1 MNNEIYNYEYQRL
14 QKVIEIIN
22 EKLEEAKNNFK
33 KQEHNIIGFKEGQ
46 RGTQFTRQSMMS
58 LYATEV
64 YDLKFI
70 LSNPYFARFDFKGLN
85 EKEINEIYIGKKL
98 ITGKNGEIIAYD
110 WRSPICSMYYDYN
123 IGKSEYK
130 LNNETKK
137 GEILSKR
144 QIIIKDGVLKD
155 VLEQDT
161 LSNDSILMKYLNEHA
176 DSRLKTIIATI
187 QKEQNKIIRSPMN
200 KDYIIQGVAGSGKTT
215 VALHRIAYLLYNEAR
230 NTNEADF
237 MIIGPNKYF
246 LNYISELLPELDV
259 KNIYQTTFD
268 EIALNNLNCKVK
280 VESRNITLQNVL
292 SNQTDKEIISYKNSM
307 QYMNLI
313 ERFINDYMKSHLTEA
328 ITYEGIELCSKERL
342 SVIYDSIFN
351 TRSYSERIN
360 NFTKMLTKQIKEH
373 YDDLIHQVWLN
384 YREEVLSLPKNSPE
398 RKELTK
404 MVDEIQETIKKGC
417 STQIKNYFKF
427 TKVNSLYLY
436 QAFIEN
442 IDLYKNEISVDID
455 KLKEYTLS
463 KLTKK
468 QITSDDLAPMLL
480 INQMLNG
487 IKQDGKYNH
496 LVIDEAQDLS
506 IPQYYML
513 KRIFPQAKIDVFGD
527 INQSIYD
534 YQAFDNWEQ
543 LNSVIFD
550 NKAELLELNKSY
562 RTTTQIADTSK
573 LVLEKLKNN
582 NSVNCIT
589 RSGKDV
595 FVSSNEENNVIT
607 IINQIKQIIDNGY
620 ETIAIIC
627 KDDKETENLFK
638 KLKKYNLD
646 ITKISE
652 NNEKY
657 TGGLCILPS
666 YLSKG
671 LEFDAVIISNA
682 NDILY
687 TEDNIDLKLLYVS
700 VTRAMHEL
708 YINYNGNITKS
719 LESLVKDKNKI
730 LTKKVK

>member
-110 WRSPICSMYYDYN
+110 WRTPICSMYYDYN

-417 STQIKNYFKF
+417 PTQIKNYFKF

-562 RTTTQIADTSK
+562 RTTTQIADASK
-573 LVLEKLKNN
+573 LVLEELKTN

-627 KDDKETENLFK
+627 KDDNETENLFK

-719 LESLVKDKNKI
+719 LESLVKEKNKI
-730 LTKKVK
+730 LTKKAK

>member
-144 QIIIKDGVLKD
+144 QIIIKDGILKD

-200 KDYIIQGVAGSGKTT
+200 KNYIIQGVAGSGKTT

-292 SNQTDKEIISYKNSM
+292 SNQADKEIISYKNSM

-342 SVIYDSIFN
+342 FVIYDSIFN

-543 LNSVIFD
+543 LNSIIFD

-562 RTTTQIADTSK
+562 RTTTQIADASK
-573 LVLEKLKNN
+573 LVLEELKTN

-719 LESLVKDKNKI
+719 LESLVKEKNKM

>member
-144 QIIIKDGVLKD
+144 QIIIKDGILKD

-200 KDYIIQGVAGSGKTT
+200 KNYIIQGVAGSGKTT

-292 SNQTDKEIISYKNSM
+292 SNQADKEIISYKNSM

-417 STQIKNYFKF
+417 PTQIKNYFKF

-442 IDLYKNEISVDID
+442 IDIYKKEIPVDID

-543 LNSVIFD
+543 LNSIIFD

-562 RTTTQIADTSK
+562 RTTTQIADASK
-573 LVLEKLKNN
+573 LVLEELKTN

-719 LESLVKDKNKI
+719 LESLVKEKNKM

>member
-130 LNNETKK
+130 LNNETQK

-550 NKAELLELNKSY
+550 NKAEFLELNKSY
-562 RTTTQIADTSK
+562 RTTTQIADASK
-573 LVLEKLKNN
+573 LVLEELKTN

-719 LESLVKDKNKI
+719 LESLVKEKNKI

>member
-719 LESLVKDKNKI
+719 LESLVKEKNKI

>member
-550 NKAELLELNKSY
+550 NKAEFLELNKSY

-719 LESLVKDKNKI
+719 LESLVKEKNKI

>member
-543 LNSVIFD
+543 LNSIIFD

-562 RTTTQIADTSK
+562 RTTTQIADASK
-573 LVLEKLKNN
+573 LVLEELKTN

-719 LESLVKDKNKI
+719 LESLVKEKNKI
-730 LTKKVK
+730 LTKKAK

>member
-360 NFTKMLTKQIKEH
+360 NFAKMLTKQIKEH

-550 NKAELLELNKSY
+550 NKAEFLELNKSY

-719 LESLVKDKNKI
+719 LESLVKEKNKI

>member
-246 LNYISELLPELDV
+246 LNYISELLPELEV

-719 LESLVKDKNKI
+719 LESLVKEKNKI